1 MCVSLCLCASLS
13 LSLSLCIVGQDLV
26 SRSRYLDDMMSGWTV
41 DDSVFD
47 KAANGIQIG
56 GGRRNRVLNNQFRNV
71 AGSAVSLLVSPAT
84 DFSLSWMCRLR

>member
-1 MCVSLCLCASLS
+1 
-13 LSLSLCIVGQDLV
+13 
-26 SRSRYLDDMMSGWTV
+26 MMSGWTV
-41 DDSVFD
+41 EDSVFD

-56 GGRRNRVLNNQFRNV
+56 GGRRNRVLNNHFCNV